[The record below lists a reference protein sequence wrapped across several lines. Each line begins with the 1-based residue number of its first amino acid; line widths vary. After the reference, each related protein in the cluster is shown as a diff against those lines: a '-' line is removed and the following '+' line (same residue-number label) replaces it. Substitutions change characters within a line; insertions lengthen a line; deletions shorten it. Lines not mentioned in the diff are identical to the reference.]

1 MVWCLSF
8 KYKSLNDLN
17 LNHRLK
23 QVEDIWVIHLLEL
36 AHEIH
41 RVFVLLRI
49 YIRDV
54 NKDTHCQLL

>member
-1 MVWCLSF
+1 MVRCLSF
-8 KYKSLNDLN
+8 KHKSLNDLN
-17 LNHRLK
+17 LNNRLK
-23 QVEDIWVIHLLEL
+23 QVENIRMIYLFEL

-54 NKDTHCQLL
+54 NKDSHC